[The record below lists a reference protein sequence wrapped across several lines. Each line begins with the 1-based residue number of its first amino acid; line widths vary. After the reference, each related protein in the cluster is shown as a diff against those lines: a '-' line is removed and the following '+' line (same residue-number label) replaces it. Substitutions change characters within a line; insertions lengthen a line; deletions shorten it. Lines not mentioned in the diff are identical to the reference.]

1 MRAKGQTDI
10 ASWGEWPLPQ
20 SLSLSHHPSS
30 HDDTELYYP
39 LDHVN
44 IRISIPEPVMKSFI
58 AWSLEREHGDL
69 GLGSSARKPPLS
81 RLGKSL
87 SLDTVSKSVQKHA
100 DDVFE
105 FSYGHIGIAK
115 ARLDVL
121 HEMESLDK
129 LETRKDQLPSR
140 IVALFDAGLKRI
152 NAQDASQRKLALHAL
167 AAAAKFD
174 DGLPVRDLREQAKT
188 LASIETRSGEEIVE
202 ATQGFLMTITEKA
215 VQNLTVFNQNLLY
228 YVEQRYHTDLHRAS
242 VQLKAPRARW
252 EPQNIPE
259 TPMKVTPGNIG
270 RSVTGLPMISEA
282 PPPRMIIKRG
292 TRVW

>member
-1 MRAKGQTDI
+1 M
-10 ASWGEWPLPQ
+10 
-20 SLSLSHHPSS
+20 
-30 HDDTELYYP
+30 
-39 LDHVN
+39 N
-44 IRISIPEPVMKSFI
+44 IRISIPELAMKNFI

-81 RLGKSL
+81 PLGKSL
-87 SLDTVSKSVQKHA
+87 SLDTASKSIQKHA

-129 LETRKDQLPSR
+129 LETRKDELPSS
-140 IVALFDAGLKRI
+140 IVALFNAGLKHI
-152 NAQDASQRKLALHAL
+152 NAQDAGQRKLALHAL
-167 AAAAKFD
+167 AAAAKID
-174 DGLPVRDLREQAKT
+174 IGLSVRDLRDKVED
-188 LASIETRSGEEIVE
+188 LAGTKTRSGEEILE
-202 ATQGFLMTITEKA
+202 ATQGFLMTITEGTL
-215 VQNLTVFNQNLLY
+215 QNLTVFNQNLLY

-242 VQLKAPRARW
+242 VQLNAPRARW

-259 TPMKVTPGNIG
+259 TPTRVTPGNIA
-270 RSVTGLPMISEA
+270 RSVTGLPTIAES